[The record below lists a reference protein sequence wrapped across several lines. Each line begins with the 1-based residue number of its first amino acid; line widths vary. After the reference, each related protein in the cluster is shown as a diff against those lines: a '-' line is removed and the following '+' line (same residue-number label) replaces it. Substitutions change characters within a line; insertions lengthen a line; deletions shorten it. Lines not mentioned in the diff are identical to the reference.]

1 MQSEQKT
8 GRNRKR
14 YMERLTRKE
23 RGQNRGTGYRD
34 KGNYTERRNRRRE
47 AETLE
52 TTNREGQRE
61 ARQRERRE

>member
-34 KGNYTERRNRRRE
+34 KGNYTERGNRRRE
-47 AETLE
+47 AET
-52 TTNREGQRE
+52 
-61 ARQRERRE
+61 